1 MAESSEGLKVLDQRS
16 EESVLAEAEERLRK
30 EVEAQGLEPI
40 GEEDV
45 GVQFSRVSSSEID
58 SEEDL
63 AEYIQSCTGFQEVD
77 VVVYASEPGRRG
89 NREIA
94 EGIDARIQ
102 LDDETF
108 LRTYSALNESFD
120 VKKAGFNLTG
130 YGEDAVRAYRTT
142 QPMMTFLLSKGNNDY
157 GATVSHRNG
166 GTVETMWSHE
176 GDSYE
181 VFKALHGEG
190 LAYEG
195 LAMDGE
201 DENEWLIAD
210 HGAEDLYES
219 R

>member
-1 MAESSEGLKVLDQRS
+1 MAESFEGLNVLDERP
-16 EESVLAEAEERLRK
+16 EESVLSETEERLRR
-30 EVEAQGLEPI
+30 EVEAQGLEAWE
-40 GEEDV
+40 GEDV
-45 GVQFSRVSSSEID
+45 GVQFSRRSSTDID
-58 SEEDL
+58 SEEEL
-63 AEYIQSCTGFQEVD
+63 VEYIERSTGFQEVD
-77 VVVYASEPGRRG
+77 VVVYASEPRGRQT
-89 NREIA
+89 RELA

-108 LRTYSALNESFD
+108 LRTYSALDDSFD

-130 YGEDAVRAYRTT
+130 YGEDAVEAYRTI
-142 QPMMTFLLSKGNNDY
+142 QPMMTFLLSKESNDY

-176 GDSYE
+176 GDNYE

-195 LAMDGE
+195 LAMDG
-201 DENEWLIAD
+201 DEESEWLIAD